1 MHHLIILLFFIMPY
15 GSFESSI
22 VVEEEKGSDVRC
34 NHDSICGHGDCWRG
48 FCEENG
54 YCAAYWTCV

>member
-1 MHHLIILLFFIMPY
+1 MHHLIILLFFITPY

-22 VVEEEKGSDVRC
+22 VEEEKGSDVRC